1 MHTNSGNQLAE
12 SATFPSKALPKRD
25 DEPADMT
32 NIYMAAGGTI
42 ALAAAMAIMWKKNGG
57 SFSLT

>member
-1 MHTNSGNQLAE
+1 MSQLAE

-25 DEPADMT
+25 DEPNDMT

-42 ALAAAMAIMWKKNGG
+42 ALAAALAIMWKKSGG
-57 SFSLT
+57 TFSST